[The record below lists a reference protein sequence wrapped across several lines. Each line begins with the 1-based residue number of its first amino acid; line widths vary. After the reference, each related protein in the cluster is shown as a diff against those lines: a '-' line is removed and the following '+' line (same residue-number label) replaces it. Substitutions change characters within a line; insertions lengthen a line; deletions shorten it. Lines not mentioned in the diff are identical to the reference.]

1 MLDIQFKRFEETS
14 HGDQDRLEIYFDIFQ
29 FDSLHFLMVLG
40 KVAQE
45 PLMLPGR
52 MTCLK
57 DFKMP
62 FFERHFKL
70 LLWDNCNR
78 SRTNRK
84 KKLVKKFWS

>member
-62 FFERHFKL
+62 FFSRYLKFL
-70 LLWDNCNR
+70 PWGSR
-78 SRTNRK
+78 YGSRTSP
-84 KKLVKKFWS
+84 KKFF